1 MRSLI
6 LETAARFLAPLL
18 VLFSIFLLLRGHHR
32 AGGGFAGGLLAT
44 IAFALL
50 MLSSGRDAARRSLP
64 LDPHVLIGGG
74 LLVAALSGLAPLLV
88 DLPLFTGIWIPA
100 GAGETPH
107 YGSPL
112 QFDIG
117 VYLVVTGI
125 GVLILHTVSED

>member
-6 LETAARFLAPLL
+6 LETTARFLAPLL

-50 MLSSGRDAARRSLP
+50 MLSAGREAARKALP
-64 LDPHVLIGGG
+64 LDPHVLIGAG
-74 LLVAALSGLAPLLV
+74 LLTAAVSGLAPLLV
-88 DLPLFTGIWIPA
+88 DLPLFTGIWIPVA
-100 GAGETPH
+100 AGETPH

-112 QFDIG
+112 LFDIA

-125 GVLILHTVSED
+125 GVLILNTVSEE

>member
-6 LETAARFLAPLL
+6 LETTARFLTPLL

-50 MLSSGRDAARRSLP
+50 MLASGGRAARKALP
-64 LDPHVLIGGG
+64 LDPHVLIGAG
-74 LLVAALSGLAPLLV
+74 LLVAAVTALAPVLV
-88 DLPLFTGIWIPA
+88 GLPMFTGIWIPA
-100 GAGETPH
+100 PGGETPH

-112 QFDIG
+112 LFDIG

-125 GVLILHTVSED
+125 GVLILHTVSEE